1 MSEDILETWQ
11 AAKHRAEIETA
22 ELKGVYPPDVVRR
35 LFEAM
40 TNHYFWESRKSVN
53 LDGTTKE

>member
-11 AAKHRAEIETA
+11 AAKQRAELETA
-22 ELKGVYPPDVVRR
+22 ELKGVYPADVVRR

-40 TNHYFWESRKSVN
+40 TNHYFWEIRKN
-53 LDGTTKE
+53 ATPDDRATG